1 MKKSLL
7 LTIAALVMLL
17 CAGCSDSGQAD
28 DSLTPE
34 KTCEVK
40 LTFAIGLNARLSTRA
55 GRTLESSDDWQQ
67 VNSMRVYLFRSTT
80 ETGTYTYY
88 RPTLD
93 GVAKDYLYVSDFEK
107 TSIWG
112 DDETTFEEHT
122 YVTSTLELATGWY
135 KFLAIGRDDINGDND
150 SGATWTFTTLTEG
163 TTTLESLTATVTSTS
178 LACNELF
185 VNYDDISPLHMD
197 GSGPAFYKEI
207 MLRRAVAGV
216 LMYVENIPAK
226 IGTSDVKSIGIVRR
240 KHTWAMN
247 LISPSLN
254 KPTATGSVS
263 AQIAADG
270 VLLETAG
277 TIPAATDYVVRY
289 DLSSA
294 TVVNGY
300 FVNTNPTNA
309 VHPNSIYKGAFVT
322 PQEAATADCT
332 LELVLCDTDGK
343 VLKSRN
349 VKLVKSNGADVSGS
363 LNYLYPIIAN
373 TIYQL
378 GQRNIK
384 DNIDEPI
391 DLGELPS
398 DVIIVHG
405 SWQADVDIDM

>member
-7 LTIAALVMLL
+7 LILAALVMLL

-55 GRTLESSDDWQQ
+55 GRTLESSDDWQK
-67 VNSMRVYLFRSTT
+67 VNSMRVYLFHSTT
-80 ETGTYTYY
+80 ESGTYTYY
-88 RPTLD
+88 RPMLD
-93 GVAKDYLYVSDFEK
+93 GVVKDYLYVSDFEK
-107 TSIWG
+107 TSVWG
-112 DDETTFEEHT
+112 DDETTFEEHI
-122 YVTSTLELATGWY
+122 YITSTLELATGWY

-163 TTTLESLTATVTSTS
+163 ATTLESLTATVTSTS

-185 VNYDDISPLHMD
+185 VNYDDISPLYMD
-197 GSGPAFYKEI
+197 GVNPALYKTI

-216 LMYVENIPAK
+216 LMYVENVPAN
-226 IGTSDVKSIGIVRR
+226 IGGTDVKSIGIIRR
-240 KHTWAMN
+240 KHTWAVS
-247 LISPSLN
+247 LISPTLAP
-254 KPTATGSVS
+254 PTATGSVS
-263 AQIAADG
+263 TPIAADG
-270 VLLETAG
+270 ATLVGVT
-277 TIPAATDYVVRY
+277 PAATDYVLQY

-294 TVVNGY
+294 TIVNGY
-300 FVNTNPTNA
+300 FVNTNPTNT

-332 LELVLCDTDGK
+332 LEMVLCDAAGT
-343 VLKSRN
+343 VLRSRN
-349 VKLVKSNGADVSGS
+349 VKLVKSNGTDVDAS
-363 LNYLYPIIAN
+363 LNYLYPIVAN
-373 TIYQL
+373 NIYQL

-391 DLGELPS
+391 DLGDLPD